1 MSDPSRPVAMGG
13 PVLVAVAFAAVAT
26 FVAVWFPRAAAYA
39 AHDALRHKAT
49 TQARLLA
56 HSVGP
61 AIDFGD
67 TDAIDAAFTGAQTD
81 ADFVGAQVL
90 DVDGRE
96 LSRRGEVSPRGSRVV
111 AQVPVPIAGRG
122 EAHLV
127 LALSITRID
136 ADGERHQLVGGVLGA
151 TILGLGLLVA
161 GWVARSIRRI
171 TALSEAH
178 ERERRRAAQ
187 ASEVKSRFLGNRSHE
202 MRTPLNGV
210 LGLAEVLS
218 RRRID
223 AESAAL
229 MRAIA
234 RSGRTLLALVNDI
247 LDLSRVQAEQILL
260 EHTPFNPEAAAAA
273 VCEMLQAQ
281 ARTKSIDLALR
292 VDESLPRE
300 VVGDRL
306 RFEQV
311 LTNLVG
317 NAVRFT
323 SRGHVRVALRHRVC
337 CTSRSTTRGQHRRR
351 QARVDLRCVLPGGL
365 VDHATLRGQWAWPH
379 DRASPRASHGWRH
392 RGPEHARR
400 RQHLLL
406 HCPRRRERGGEQ
418 RHEID
423 RAAARRPDLRSL

>member
-122 EAHLV
+122 EAHLA

-136 ADGERHQLVGGVLGA
+136 ADGERHQPVGGVLGA

-178 ERERRRAAQ
+178 ERERRRAEQ
-187 ASEVKSRFLGNRSHE
+187 ASEVKSRFLANMSHE

-323 SRGHVRVALRHRVC
+323 SRGHVRVELRHRDGVLHVEVHD
-337 CTSRSTTRGQHRRR
+337 TGPASPPTSASRSSMRSPRRTRRPRDSSGAVGLASRSRVASR
-351 QARVDLRCVLPGGL
+351 VSWVAISRSRARPAKAAPSPSLP
-365 VDHATLRGQWAWPH
+365 
-379 DRASPRASHGWRH
+379 ASPRA
-392 RGPEHARR
+392 RG
-400 RQHLLL
+400 
-406 HCPRRRERGGEQ
+406 
-418 RHEID
+418 
-423 RAAARRPDLRSL
+423 RAASRDRPSCRAPP